1 MLRKFLPAIVLAT
14 TLAACSSSADELLET
29 ARFEELQRN
38 VPQAT
43 KLYQQI
49 LDRYPNTPEAAEAKA
64 RLAILTGTPPAK
76 P

>member
-1 MLRKFLPAIVLAT
+1 MRKILPAILLAAA
-14 TLAACSSSADELLET
+14 LAACSSSADELLEN

-38 VPQAT
+38 VPHAT

-49 LDRYPNTPEAAEAKA
+49 LDRYPNTPEAEEAKA
-64 RLAILTGTPPAK
+64 RLAILAGTPPAK